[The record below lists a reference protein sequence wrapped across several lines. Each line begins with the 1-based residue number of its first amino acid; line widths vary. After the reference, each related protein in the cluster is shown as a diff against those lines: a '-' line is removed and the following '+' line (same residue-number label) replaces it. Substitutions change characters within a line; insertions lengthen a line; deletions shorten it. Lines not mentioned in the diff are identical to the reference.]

1 VASPMR
7 RIILPALL
15 AALALAPP
23 AHAAGASTTEII
35 RDCFDDSVLQGHYT
49 VSELR
54 KARANLPTDVDE
66 YSDCRDVL
74 SRAIAAQTQA
84 TGGGGGGSPGSFS
97 GGGSGGSDGGTGT
110 PLPQRAPDP
119 QKDQAALQRAGN
131 EGSQPVDVAGLALAP
146 GSAGHAG
153 GGNPLPGSMIVVL
166 ALLGATVVAAI
177 LPFLRRHV
185 RPRPPA

>member
-1 VASPMR
+1 MAGPRAWPGRSAPPEGAASVASPMR

-23 AHAAGASTTEII
+23 AHAAGGSTTEII

-74 SRAIAAQTQA
+74 SRAIAAQTQSS
-84 TGGGGGGSPGSFS
+84 GGGSPG
-97 GGGSGGSDGGTGT
+97 GPTGGGTGT
-110 PLPQRAPDP
+110 GTGGGASTPLPERAPDP
-119 QKDQAALQRAGN
+119 QKDQEALQRAGN
-131 EGSQPVDVAGLALAP
+131 EGSQP
-146 GSAGHAG
+146 
-153 GGNPLPGSMIVVL
+153 
-166 ALLGATVVAAI
+166 
-177 LPFLRRHV
+177 
-185 RPRPPA
+185 